1 MTKRFT
7 LTAAV
12 ALTVAAAMAAPTT
25 SAFAAKKKTVTKKPK
40 VTTTT
45 TAKPVATTVAPVTTK
60 ATPPASGAAIL
71 AKDATDGKG
80 AEYFNARL
88 NAAATKP
95 LVASGDPIVIGLR
108 NTEGNAGGS
117 FPDAREGAEAAVK
130 FINEKLGGVGADP
143 ATGKAGRPI
152 KIEKCIDQL
161 VPDQA
166 TSCAQTLASKNPAAI
181 YIGIDFFTALEYAT
195 YSKFAVFNS
204 LPISSAD
211 WNNPSVIDVGG
222 GCVSAFPSGMLA
234 MQKAGAKKV
243 AIAYSDNAPGNQ
255 CYSLTQKPILE
266 ELGVPVDGFPFTP
279 GSPDLSAV
287 AQKIIDSKAD
297 FVEFGVA
304 DIDCAKLFTS
314 LKQLGYKGSI
324 WAAGSCYNKAR
335 IKEVG
340 DAADGVV
347 FGFIGYSA
355 DLSPADVPA
364 YGALEAKAVETGLDA
379 GGVTNKTGFARFNFA
394 RFMFVWELA
403 EEVAKSGRTINS
415 DNLRAQGDQAKNHHM
430 MASQQVDCSAKIT
443 GYISACEFIGGYY
456 KYSSKDGSLTKVF
469 DNVDPRDVLRK
480 VGPKLPK

>member
-1 MTKRFT
+1 MTRRPS
-7 LTAAV
+7 LLSIAALASV
-12 ALTVAAAMAAPTT
+12 AALTLSTTSAIAATKKTTKKTTTKKVTATTAPATAAPTT
-25 SAFAAKKKTVTKKPK
+25 
-40 VTTTT
+40 
-45 TAKPVATTVAPVTTK
+45 TVAAPAK
-60 ATPPASGAAIL
+60 AGIL

-88 NAAATKP
+88 NAVATKP
-95 LVASGDPIVIGLR
+95 LVATGDPIVIGLR

-166 TSCAQTLASKNPAAI
+166 TSCAQTLASKNPSAI
-181 YIGIDFFTALEYAT
+181 YIAIDFFTALEYAT

-266 ELGVPVDGFPFTP
+266 ELGVAVEGFPFTP
-279 GSPDLSAV
+279 GSPDLSSV
-287 AQKIIDSKAD
+287 AQKVIDSKAD

-314 LKQLGYKGSI
+314 LKQLGYKGTI
-324 WAAGSCYNKAR
+324 YAAGSCYNKAR

-355 DLSPADVPA
+355 DLNPADVPA
-364 YGALEAKAVETGLDA
+364 FGALEAKAVDAGLDA

-403 EEVAKSGRTINS
+403 DEVARSGKTINA
-415 DNLRAQGDQAKNHHM
+415 DNLRAQGDKAKDHHM
-430 MASQQVDCSAKIT
+430 MASQLVDCSAKIT

-456 KYSSKDGSLTKVF
+456 KYGSKDGSLTKVYA
-469 DNVDPRDVLRK
+469 NVDPRDILKK

>member
-1 MTKRFT
+1 MTRRPS
-7 LTAAV
+7 LLPIAAVVTAA
-12 ALTVAAAMAAPTT
+12 ALLLSTT
-25 SAFAAKKKTVTKKPK
+25 SAIAVTKKTTKKK
-40 VTTTT
+40 VTATT
-45 TAKPVATTVAPVTTK
+45 KPVATTKPAPPGSTAAPAPV
-60 ATPPASGAAIL
+60 ASAII

-80 AEYFNARL
+80 SESFNARL
-88 NAAATKP
+88 IAAGIKP
-95 LVASGDPIVIGLR
+95 LVATGDPIVIGFR

-143 ATGKAGRPI
+143 ATGKPGRPI
-152 KIEKCIDQL
+152 KLEKCIDQL

-166 TSCAQTLASKNPAAI
+166 TSCAQTLASKNPVAI
-181 YIGIDFFTALEYAT
+181 YVGIDFFTALEYAT

-266 ELGVPVDGFPFTP
+266 ELGIPVEGFPFTP
-279 GSPDLSAV
+279 GSPDLSSI
-287 AQKIIDSKAD
+287 AQKVIDSKAD

-314 LKQLGYKGSI
+314 LKQLGYKGTVY
-324 WAAGSCYNKAR
+324 AAGSCYNKAR
-335 IKEVG
+335 LKEVG

-364 YGALEAKAVETGLDA
+364 FGAFEAKAVDAGLDA
-379 GGVTNKTGFARFNFA
+379 AGVTNKTGFARFNYA

-403 EEVAKSGRTINS
+403 DEVAKSGRTMNA
-415 DNLRAQGDQAKNHHM
+415 DNLRAQGDKAKDHHM

-456 KYSSKDGSLTKVF
+456 KYSSKDGSLTKVYG
-469 DNVDPRDVLRK
+469 NVDPRDVLKK